1 MNTEKYIADLLHEHD
16 CVIIPGFGGF
26 IGNYL
31 HARIHPVHHTFFPPS
46 KSLLFNINLKQNDGL
61 LASRIA
67 FRENISYE
75 QALLN
80 IQSLVER
87 WNYQLKE
94 QQFLVIDPIGKLTRN
109 KEGSLQFDQ
118 ENSINFLP
126 DSYGL
131 ASFVSPA
138 IRRAGFQE
146 KMEKKIN
153 RYMEAPKAQQRM
165 LPKPLKWAAIL
176 ILPIGMATYFGI
188 TNFNVIK
195 NLKVNYSAL
204 FYSAPDAP
212 NVTTKVSPKTLTIR
226 TPAVENPKKRL
237 VASEVAGITSVTT
250 PLPAE
255 NPPASQ
261 SSLKPF
267 AIIVGAFRLRENA
280 DRLVTNL
287 RQKGF
292 DALIFDTT
300 STGLF
305 RVSVGTFTQ
314 RDQALQQLASV
325 RSSEFSSAWLLAR

>member
-1 MNTEKYIADLLHEHD
+1 MNTEKYISELLHEHD

-31 HARIHPVHHTFFPPS
+31 HARIHPVHHTFLPPS

-80 IQSLVER
+80 IQRSVER
-87 WNYQLKE
+87 WNTQLMVH
-94 QQFLVIDPIGKLTRN
+94 QYLVIDPIGKLTRN
-109 KEGSLQFDQ
+109 KEGNLQFDQ
-118 ENSINFLP
+118 ENSLNYFSE
-126 DSYGL
+126 SYGL

-138 IRRAGFQE
+138 IRRPGFQQ

-153 RYMEAPKAQQRM
+153 RYMEAPKAQRRI

-176 ILPIGMATYFGI
+176 ILPIGMAAYFGI
-188 TNFNVIK
+188 TNFHVIK
-195 NLKVNYSAL
+195 ELKVNYSGL
-204 FYSAPDAP
+204 FYSAPASS
-212 NVTTKVSPKTLTIR
+212 NVKTKVLPKSLAIHTPTVVNSA
-226 TPAVENPKKRL
+226 TPADTPDIAVAQDVAMSKPVANPN
-237 VASEVAGITSVTT
+237 
-250 PLPAE
+250 AE
-255 NPPASQ
+255 L

-280 DRLVTNL
+280 DNLVAGL

-292 DALIFDTT
+292 DALILDITR
-300 STGLF
+300 TGLF
-305 RVSVGTFTQ
+305 RVSVGTYSE
-314 RDQALQQLASV
+314 RDQALQQLASI
-325 RSSEFSSAWLLAR
+325 RANEFSSAWLLAR